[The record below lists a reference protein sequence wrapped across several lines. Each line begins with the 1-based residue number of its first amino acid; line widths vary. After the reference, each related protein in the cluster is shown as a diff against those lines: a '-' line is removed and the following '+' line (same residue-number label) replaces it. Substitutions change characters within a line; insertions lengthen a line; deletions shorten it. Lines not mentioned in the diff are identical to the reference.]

1 MYLSSLLLKPF
12 DKSRYIVKMVENM
25 EFTPIQ
31 KDIIIALI
39 NLQRQNDRAIKGEEI
54 AEQIQRN
61 PGTIRNQMQL
71 LKALGLVEGIPG
83 PKGGYKS
90 TGSAYE
96 ALCIQQLENESVVP
110 LYKNNAVVNGITA
123 TEISFTTVRNPDA
136 CNGIVRVIGNIRDF
150 VMDDKIKVGP
160 TPVNR
165 LIICGEVI
173 GRDDTNNSIHFN
185 ITEMISLP
193 KKHIKHYMKYPLL
206 LLNLNASVQEATR
219 LFIRNN
225 VHGAPVE
232 DKGKIVGIITYTDI
246 AHAFAQGKT
255 NVKVKDIMTKELIT
269 VDGDMQLYDSV
280 KLFHKYNVGSLIV
293 TIDGVPKGTLSKT
306 DVLNELLIC

>member
-1 MYLSSLLLKPF
+1 
-12 DKSRYIVKMVENM
+12 M
-25 EFTPIQ
+25 ELTPIQ

-39 NLQRQNDRAIKGEEI
+39 NLQRQKDRDIKGEEI
-54 AEQIQRN
+54 AELIQRN

-71 LKALGLVEGIPG
+71 LKALGLVEGVPG
-83 PKGGYKS
+83 PKGGYKP

-96 ALCIQQLENESVVP
+96 SLRIQQLKNETVVP
-110 LYKNNAVVNGITA
+110 LYRNSMVVNDTTA
-123 TEISFTTVRNPDA
+123 AEISFTTVRNPDV
-136 CNGIVRVIGNIRDF
+136 CNGVVRVLGNTKDF
-150 VMDDKIKVGP
+150 TIDDKIQVGP

-165 LIICGEVI
+165 LIIRGEVT
-173 GRDDTNNSIHFN
+173 GRDDTSNSILFN

-193 KKHIKHYMKYPLL
+193 KKHVKHYMKYPPLL
-206 LLNLNASVQEATR
+206 VNLNASIQEATR

-246 AHAFAQGKT
+246 AHAIAQGKP

-269 VDGDMQLYDSV
+269 VDGDMQLYDVV
-280 KLFHKYNVGSLIV
+280 KLFHKYNVGRLIV
-293 TIDGVPKGTLSKT
+293 TINGVPKGTLSKT
-306 DVLNELLIC
+306 DVLNELAVY